1 MRERQRGKDEIMKEG
16 KRDNIPEGS
25 MQSGGGAVQRIF
37 PVFHSEGFIN

>member
-25 MQSGGGAVQRIF
+25 RRSGRGAAQRRF